1 MYNIHDE
8 VAYGHC
14 MKCLQHKLKWDKH
27 SKPFHF
33 SNTWIHEMGIPMDKN
48 NTSLVII
55 NDGTETG
62 VVNLYDTSF
71 DRLTFNVSDVFK
83 SSY

>member
-1 MYNIHDE
+1 MSPTQIKM
-8 VAYGHC
+8 GQT
-14 MKCLQHKLKWDKH
+14 K
-27 SKPFHF
+27 SKPVHF
-33 SNTWIHEMGIPMDKN
+33 SNTWIHEMGIPMDEN
-48 NTSLVII
+48 NTSVVII